1 MNDDI
6 TDKGTL
12 KKIGMISSNPE
23 ELAVLVSR
31 DLEMQRDTVTV
42 FVANGGNVYTQPSAL
57 GPLIA
62 PEEIIGVYS
71 ASVDTSDIADDL
83 RSTFVPRLAAIG
95 ILLF

>member
-1 MNDDI
+1 MR
-6 TDKGTL
+6 
-12 KKIGMISSNPE
+12 P
-23 ELAVLVSR
+23 LAVSTPKRSAVLPQVPTFTE
-31 DLEMQRDTVTV
+31 LGYPQVNVT
-42 FVANGGNVYTQPSAL
+42 AWYGLLARAGT
-57 GPLIA
+57 